1 MSQQRVNPV
10 LKIDPEFESRIPPL
24 TSDEFQQLEQNILS
38 EGAVLMPLIVWGDT
52 IVDGHNRYKIVQTH
66 PEIIFEVFEKDF
78 DNRYEALAW
87 ICKNQLGRRNL
98 TPIQKQVLYGEQY
111 EAEKMVDSFR
121 GNQYTSPRE
130 SAAGQNDPQQNYRHH
145 TRQRI
150 AQEAGV
156 SEATIKRYSQ
166 YTQGVSAAEEV
177 SPGFRQKVLSGNI
190 KPTQKEMQAVARA
203 SPEERK
209 SVIDQVF
216 RRGRKSPNE
225 VRGKKRKKLP
235 DVTLN
240 TTADADEHTVTV
252 ESAVKQ
258 FEWKV
263 TRALQSFDATLDD
276 WPQLITDES
285 YRQQVIAT
293 LQDLKHYILH
303 IEGGTRYE
311 WNHEAR
317 KIAL

>member
-1 MSQQRVNPV
+1 MSQQRVNPI

-52 IVDGHNRYKIVQTH
+52 IVDGHNRYKIAQAH
-66 PEIIFEVFEKDF
+66 PEIIFTVYDKDF
-78 DNRYEALAW
+78 ENRYEALAW

-98 TPIQKQVLYGEQY
+98 TPVQKKVLIGERY
-111 EAEKMVDSFR
+111 NAEKMANGGDRKSDQAKSVD
-121 GNQYTSPRE
+121 
-130 SAAGQNDPQQNYRHH
+130 QNDPLILEHG
-145 TRQRI
+145 TRTKI
-150 AQEAGV
+150 
-156 SEATIKRYSQ
+156 
-166 YTQGVSAAEEV
+166 AEETGTSEGYV
-177 SPGFRQKVLSGNI
+177 QRADEFSKGVTVADEDFPGFRQEVLSGKI
-190 KPTQKEMQAVARA
+190 KPTQKEMRTVARA

-209 SVIDQVF
+209 SIIDQVF
-216 RRGRKSPNE
+216 RRGNKSPNE
-225 VRGKKRKKLP
+225 GRGKKRKKLP

-240 TTADADEHTVTV
+240 TTADADEHTVTA

-263 TRALQSFDATLDD
+263 TRTLQSFDATLED